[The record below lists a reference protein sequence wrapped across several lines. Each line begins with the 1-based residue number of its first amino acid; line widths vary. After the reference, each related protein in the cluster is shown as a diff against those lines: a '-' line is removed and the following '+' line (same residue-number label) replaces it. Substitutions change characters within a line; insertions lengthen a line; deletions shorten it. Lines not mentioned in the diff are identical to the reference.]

1 MLNWHLGCGKGRDKV
16 PTLAILRHEEGVR
29 LNPVP
34 LLALYSDLG
43 ARGAEKVL
51 CRAME
56 ELAAH
61 LREVMR
67 HTDEGKAQ
75 LAVRAARLLGKVA
88 EQIGM
93 ATLARIAADVATTT
107 ESGNHT
113 AQAATMARLVRIG
126 ERSLS
131 AVWDLRDMTC

>member
-1 MLNWHLGCGKGRDKV
+1 M

-34 LLALYSDLG
+34 LVALYSDLG
-43 ARGAEKVL
+43 QRGAEKVL
-51 CRAME
+51 CRAID
-56 ELAAH
+56 ELAAR
-61 LREVMR
+61 LYEVMR
-67 HTDEGKAQ
+67 YTDDGKSE

-93 ATLARIAADVATTT
+93 ATLAHIATDVVATT
-107 ESGNHT
+107 EAGDAT

-126 ERSLS
+126 EQSLS
-131 AVWDLRDMTC
+131 AVWDLRAMTC